1 MRSVREE
8 RRLRSTG
15 ASNAYGRVSAAGRSG
30 AAFVAVLILA
40 VLWPSPVLWI
50 NEAVGGGDLGI
61 DERSFLGREAPSW
74 DIAFWCIAGLL
85 AIAML
90 HTARDGSRKRL
101 REAGNEFRLVWT
113 RIPVVAR
120 SIGAARLAA
129 AVLGAASIVAAIWI
143 LLDATLVG
151 YAELLGSAV
160 FRTAI
165 RLTNRFGGGM
175 NPPLV
180 ILWFLLA
187 GILYAERRWT
197 RIAVA
202 MVFASATA
210 GTVVQAIK
218 YLFGRTRPE
227 LWLGPFHH
235 AGPPST
241 SFPSGHTVGAFA
253 IATVI
258 LFGARSRPLRAA
270 AMILAC
276 SVALSRVLAFR
287 HWPSDVVASAMIGMM
302 AGWFFVR
309 CAFGGA
315 NGSED
320 RLDREE

>member
-1 MRSVREE
+1 MRSVPGE

-15 ASNAYGRVSAAGRSG
+15 ASSSLPPAAGRSG
-30 AAFVAVLILA
+30 AAFVGLLILA
-40 VLWPSPVLWI
+40 VLWPSPALWI
-50 NEAVGGGDLGI
+50 NAAIGGGDLGI

-74 DIAFWCIAGLL
+74 DVVFWCIAGLL

-90 HTARDGSRKRL
+90 HTASAGSRERAK
-101 REAGNEFRLVWT
+101 EAGREFQHVWR
-113 RIPVVAR
+113 RIPVIAK
-120 SIGAARLAA
+120 SIGAMRLAGSLL
-129 AVLGAASIVAAIWI
+129 VAASIVAVTWL

-151 YAELLGSAV
+151 YAELLSAGV

-180 ILWFLLA
+180 VLWFLLA

-197 RIAVA
+197 RIAIA

-218 YLFGRTRPE
+218 YLIGRTRPE

-253 IATVI
+253 IAGVI
-258 LFGARSRPLRAA
+258 LFAARNVWLRSAA
-270 AMILAC
+270 ILLAC
-276 SVALSRVLAFR
+276 AVAISRVLAFR
-287 HWPSDVVASAMIGMM
+287 HWPSDVIASTLIGLM
-302 AGWFFVR
+302 AAWFFVR
-309 CAFGGA
+309 CM
-315 NGSED
+315 EQD
-320 RLDREE
+320 